1 MDSAI
6 VPQRVADRTTRRIV
20 SARAWSAMLVL
31 LAATLAW
38 QGPAGATVVLPSP
51 PLAAGA
57 QAPAEADPATRG
69 EGVLVDSAAVRDV
82 FDPLPGVSAAGGAY
96 WQAALA
102 TLPDPV
108 ESRLARSFD
117 IDVATLVRSFQF
129 SGYVLQGHAMP
140 WPVATEKSDGPP
152 PRPFRSTPGVLVFRN
167 DAWRNA
173 ENTGPR
179 TRYFVLYLVGES
191 PTFGVQRLA
200 FCRAARQ
207 VIALNAGGQRPVR
220 DDRGAACMATEVADI
235 DAGPAASARVAVLG
249 PTFSGSLAS
258 IAGIAAQAGL
268 HLDLLSP
275 SATVASNRLI
285 EQDDPS
291 GRHSLR
297 YRTFAQWDQ
306 LAQMAHLFAYLEI
319 VHGICPGE
327 VVVLTEESAFGQGS
341 QESRT
346 QLAGERAAAEAMG
359 EDVPACVGS
368 PQPTYLQF
376 PQNISAIRAEHAS
389 LDREAAKNPELV
401 PRRFLELDMRDA
413 GTSLD
418 LPPVY
423 QPQLSTRSDELS
435 LQQLMDALSVYV
447 RPRAVMVVAT
457 DVRDR
462 LFMLAVVRRSVPGA
476 IPVAL
481 EGDHLLTHP
490 EYRRANRGTLMV
502 ANGRMQACYVDVV
515 EGGRRYRAEC
525 QRPREGSGQG
535 PADREVVPG
544 TRRIFAFPTDY
555 AANLFRASQEL
566 LASAGPGAPATE
578 APAPATGGRNRS
590 PLSVIT
596 LAGLQGLDPDT
607 YMRLGEAPAST
618 GAATGQ
624 GDGTWRSRAR
634 STLIAADFR
643 VLSLNLVLPILVA
656 AASLAL
662 VASLWLMLSSR
673 PGRTMLPP
681 VRYALRE
688 TGWRLDRMLR
698 GGPDGHG
705 SRLASTD
712 GRPGYSAAALA
723 CSLLALLA
731 LATLLLFAVRWG
743 HLLLTEQF
751 RGAMRGALDLIH
763 GRDRIT
769 LWAMFALYLWFA
781 GLVMTRLRA
790 WNRRCAL
797 HLRHAPVEFDAGRY
811 LGRRY
816 TFSSILLAIAAV
828 LAPLAYWGSRMPE
841 AVDGARMPGA
851 LALALLGLGVFFLS
865 QALLQNG
872 RLVRLG
878 RDLRD
883 HVIERLP
890 DGALPAEWPNP
901 HWLGM
906 PPRSPLAAVFHDE
919 DWLALERGDD
929 HWPVPDPADVQAAVA
944 STDPRAR
951 LARWRD
957 QTVAEMKFGLTCVRS
972 CLWASFAAP
981 VVLLAMQEVFP
992 FALEWEQSAVALGS
1006 MTLAFVVS
1014 AWLSIALERAPL
1026 IGQMFTKDAQHVSL
1040 MDLMRILGT
1049 KLLVLL
1055 LMLAATLTPNLGEWL
1070 QNFVGVLRI

>member
-1 MDSAI
+1 MEA
-6 VPQRVADRTTRRIV
+6 VTGVAGRAWAACR
-20 SARAWSAMLVL
+20 ARAKGTVAGLLLVPV
-31 LAATLAW
+31 LALGLHARAD
-38 QGPAGATVVLPSP
+38 ATVALPAP
-51 PLAAGA
+51 PAPPGVEAAVE
-57 QAPAEADPATRG
+57 PDPAARG

-82 FDPLPGVSAAGGAY
+82 FDPLPGVSARTGAY
-96 WQAALA
+96 WQAAVA

-108 ESRLARSFD
+108 ESRLGRSFD
-117 IDVATLVRSFQF
+117 IEVATLVRSFQF
-129 SGYVLQGHAMP
+129 GGYVLQGHAMP
-140 WPVATEKSDGPP
+140 WPVVAEKSDGPP

-167 DAWRNA
+167 DAWRDPENA
-173 ENTGPR
+173 GPR

-200 FCRAARQ
+200 LCRAVRQ
-207 VIALNAGGQRPVR
+207 AIALNAGGERPR
-220 DDRGAACMATEVADI
+220 RHDGGAACMTGAPAEPG
-235 DAGPAASARVAVLG
+235 DAARVAVLG

-258 IAGIAAQAGL
+258 ISSIAQQAGL
-268 HLDLLSP
+268 HLDLMSP

-285 EQDDPS
+285 EQDDPA
-291 GRHSLR
+291 GRYSVR

-306 LAQMAHLFAYLEI
+306 LAQMAHLFAYLEV

-327 VVVLTEESAFGQGS
+327 VVVLTEESAFGQGT
-341 QESRT
+341 QETRT
-346 QLAGERAAAEAMG
+346 QLGGERAAAEAMG
-359 EDVPACVGS
+359 EKAPTCAGS

-376 PQNISAIRAEHAS
+376 PQNISAIRAEHAN
-389 LDREAAKNPELV
+389 LDREAAKNPQLV
-401 PRRFLELDMRDA
+401 TRRFLELDMRDA
-413 GTSLD
+413 GASLD

-435 LQQLMDALSVYV
+435 LQQLMDALNVYV

-515 EGGRRYRAEC
+515 EGRRRYRTEC
-525 QRPREGSGQG
+525 QRPREGAGE
-535 PADREVVPG
+535 REIVPG

-566 LASAGPGAPATE
+566 LAPQATGTQATE
-578 APAPATGGRNRS
+578 DMVPAPGGRNRS
-590 PLSVIT
+590 PLSVVT
-596 LAGLQGLDPDT
+596 LAGIQGLEPDT
-607 YMRLGEAPAST
+607 YMRLDDAPAVPGSS
-618 GAATGQ
+618 ATQ
-624 GDGTWRSRAR
+624 NTGTWRARAR

-643 VLSLNLVLPILVA
+643 VLSLNLVLPMLVA
-656 AASLAL
+656 ASSLAL
-662 VASLWLMLSSR
+662 IASLWLMLSSR
-673 PGRTMLPP
+673 PGRTVLPP

-688 TGWRLDRMLR
+688 TGWRLDRLLR
-698 GGPDGHG
+698 GGTEGHA
-705 SRLASTD
+705 SRLASAA
-712 GRPGYSAAALA
+712 GRPAYSAPSLA
-723 CSLLALLA
+723 CALLALLA

-763 GRDRIT
+763 GRDRVT

-790 WNRRCAL
+790 WNRRCAI
-797 HLRHAPVEFDAGRY
+797 HLRHAPAEFDAGRY
-811 LGRRY
+811 LSRRY

-890 DGALPAEWPNP
+890 DGALPADWPNP

-906 PPRSPLAAVFHDE
+906 SPRSPLAAVFHDE

-929 HWPVPDPADVQAAVA
+929 PWPVPDPADVQAAIA
-944 STDPRAR
+944 STDQRAR

-957 QTVAEMKFGLTCVRS
+957 QTAAEMKFGLTCVRS
-972 CLWASFAAP
+972 CLWAAFAAP

-1006 MTLAFVVS
+1006 MTLAFAVS
-1014 AWLSIALERAPL
+1014 AWLSISLERAPL

-1040 MDLMRILGT
+1040 MDLMRILGA